1 MVESILVVDDEQSVR
16 AILTEWLR
24 AAGYSTYS
32 ASNGLDGLN
41 TLYHQH
47 PDLVITDI
55 LMPQIDGY
63 EMCSLIRQISGTP
76 IMVVTTLDRESARD
90 KGLRVGADD
99 FVVKPINMQSFLLRV
114 ADLLYHHRG
123 ANRPPTIDRFPA

>member
-1 MVESILVVDDEQSVR
+1 MAESILVVDDEQSIR
-16 AILTEWLR
+16 DILTEWLQG
-24 AAGYSTYS
+24 AGYCTFS
-32 ASNGLDGLN
+32 ASNGLEGLN

-76 IMVVTTLDRESARD
+76 IMVVTTLDKETARV
-90 KGLRVGADD
+90 KGLRAGADD
-99 FVVKPINMQSFLLRV
+99 FVVKPVNMQSFLSRV
-114 ADLLYHHRG
+114 SSLLHRNRG
-123 ANRPPTIDRFPA
+123 ANRPPTVDRFPA